1 MRRALTGAL
10 SAALA
15 CVAVAVAVAV
25 AAPARADYGT
35 VTRVTLTSAK
45 NFYPGATTLLVSRT
59 VTLAAG
65 ESRHVRGRLEA
76 TSSTTAIV
84 AMDDIVKC
92 VDSTGATVGITSAS
106 ARNHEGY
113 DTTYYAI
120 DGHLPMYADLL
131 FTAPSAGTY
140 TCGVY
145 GWTASS
151 NVTDYHLTAV
161 ADSTWLEIGNSNQPG
176 SHWWQ
181 NPACDSHGTYST
193 CTYVGAGTSTAW
205 VFYTDGTPVY
215 KWLAASNATAVQ
227 ALANITVTTCYSGT
241 ASCKDSIAGYEKPR
255 GTNSVVD
262 FRYEVIQLDTTA
274 HTCRLTSTT
283 TSRRTIRDDAHHY
296 TAYFSLTNI
305 PIDSSCGTRY
315 FIMRIYVTYVSGNP
329 IKIDGV
335 QGTTS
340 LTNGIAM
347 NLF

>member
-1 MRRALTGAL
+1 MRKALTILL
-10 SAALA
+10 SAALVCGPA
-15 CVAVAVAVAV
+15 T
-25 AAPARADYGT
+25 AAAADNGT

-45 NFYPGATTLLVSRT
+45 RFYPSVTTLLVSRT
-59 VTLAAG
+59 ITLAAG

-76 TSSTTAIV
+76 TSSTTLIV

-120 DGHLPMYADLL
+120 DGHLPLYADLL
-131 FTAPSAGTY
+131 FTAPTAGTY

-151 NVTDYHLTAV
+151 ATDSYYLTAV
-161 ADSTWLEIGNSNQPG
+161 ASSTWLEVSNTNQQG
-176 SHWWQ
+176 SRWWQ
-181 NPACDSHGTYST
+181 NPACDSRGTLST

-215 KWLAASNATAVQ
+215 KWNAASTATAVQ
-227 ALANITVTTCYSGT
+227 ALANLTLTTCYTGT
-241 ASCKDSIAGYEKPR
+241 GSCKSSIDAYEKPR
-255 GTNSVVD
+255 GTNAVVD
-262 FRYEVIQLDTTA
+262 VRFEVIQLDTTA

-283 TSRRTIRDDAHHY
+283 TSRKTIRDDAHHY
-296 TAYFSLTNI
+296 AAYFALSNI
-305 PIDSSCGTRY
+305 PIDSTCGTRS
-315 FIMRIYVTYVSGNP
+315 FIMRIYVKYVSGNP
-329 IKIDGV
+329 LKIDGV

-347 NLF
+347 NLFG

>member
-1 MRRALTGAL
+1 MRKVLTILVA
-10 SAALA
+10 AALVFGSA
-15 CVAVAVAVAV
+15 TV
-25 AAPARADYGT
+25 AAADNGT

-45 NFYPGATTLLVSRT
+45 KFYPNATTLLISKSI
-59 VTLAAG
+59 TLAAG

-76 TSSTTAIV
+76 TSSTTLIV
-84 AMDDIVKC
+84 ALTELVKC
-92 VDSTGATVGITSAS
+92 VDSSGTAVGIASAS

-120 DGHLPMYADLL
+120 DGHLPLYADLL
-131 FTAPSAGTY
+131 FTAPAAGTY

-151 NVTDYHLTAV
+151 ATSSYYLTAV
-161 ADSTWLEIGNSNQPG
+161 ANSTWLEVSDTNQQG

-181 NPACDSHGTYST
+181 NPACDSNGTYST
-193 CTYVGAGTSTAW
+193 CTYLGAGTSTAW

-215 KWLAASNATAVQ
+215 KWAAASNATGVQ
-227 ALANITVTTCYSGT
+227 ALANMTVTTCYAGT
-241 ASCKDSIAGYEKPR
+241 ASCKSSIDPYEKPR
-255 GTNSVVD
+255 GTNSVIDVR
-262 FRYEVIQLDTTA
+262 FEVIQLDATA

-296 TAYFSLTNI
+296 TAYFSLSNI
-305 PIDSSCGTRY
+305 PVDSTCGTRN
-315 FIMRIYVTYVSGNP
+315 FIMRVYVKHVSGNP

-335 QGTTS
+335 QGSTS

-347 NLF
+347 NLFG